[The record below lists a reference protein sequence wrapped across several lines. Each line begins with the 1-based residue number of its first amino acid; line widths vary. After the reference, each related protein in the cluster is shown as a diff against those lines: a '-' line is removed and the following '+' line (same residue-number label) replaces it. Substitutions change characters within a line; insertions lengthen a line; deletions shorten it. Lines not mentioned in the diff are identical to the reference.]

1 MPHDT
6 DLLTFSSFD
15 FKLYVVRTY
24 VRLRLLTFSIILLPF
39 LYAYY
44 YFRFLFFSSFHLFSL
59 SLAPAG
65 TSGKSLGMWIEE
77 IGNFFHLLSHG
88 STTAGVH

>member
-6 DLLTFSSFD
+6 DLLTRY
-15 FKLYVVRTY
+15 LLVGCYVFFFFFFLLVF
-24 VRLRLLTFSIILLPF
+24 VRLRLAFSFLLF
-39 LYAYY
+39 Y
-44 YFRFLFFSSFHLFSL
+44 LFSL

-77 IGNFFHLLSHG
+77 IRNFFHLLSYSSSRRTLDAAIVCH
-88 STTAGVH
+88 